1 MVNPSPANR
10 RADCRNHVNRSSMAS
25 SPPSVGRRLPVV
37 WQIAVSAREPVDV
50 QGGLRASLSLLRRN
64 RDVRRLSVASMISLG
79 GDWFLLVALFGLV
92 IHFTD
97 SAIAVALVIAVEDLM
112 YFLLSPVAGVL
123 ADRIDRRRLMVAAD
137 LARTVVCLGFL
148 LIRTDSLVWLAFVL
162 LAVMA
167 SFSAAFE
174 PASLAALPNLVEE
187 EDLATAN
194 ALSGSLWG
202 TMLAVG
208 AALGGIAAAVFGR
221 DTAFILDAVSFLASA
236 WLIWRIRRP
245 FAEERGAEDHAGVGK
260 ATVETIQYARRDHR
274 VLALLAVKFGWGIAG
289 GVLVLIP
296 LLAHREYH
304 AGDVGIGLLMASR
317 GVGALIG
324 PFVGRS
330 ALGPQDRR
338 IFVAIALALAV
349 FGLGYTLLGLVPGL
363 LLAMPTVALAHVGGG
378 AQWTLSSY
386 GLQRIV
392 PDRIRGRIFAFDGML
407 VTLTFGL
414 SSILTGWLADSFGPR
429 VTAAGMGAVA
439 MGWAAVWSLFTT
451 DVRRATMLDGC
462 GTATAEREPA

>member
-1 MVNPSPANR
+1 V
-10 RADCRNHVNRSSMAS
+10 
-25 SPPSVGRRLPVV
+25 
-37 WQIAVSAREPVDV
+37 
-50 QGGLRASLSLLRRN
+50 ASL
-64 RDVRRLSVASMISLG
+64 ISLG

-92 IHFTD
+92 LHFSG
-97 SAIAVALVIAVEDLM
+97 SAIAVALVVAVQDLM

-123 ADRIDRRRLMVAAD
+123 ADRIDRRRLMVGAD
-137 LARTVVCLGFL
+137 LARAVVCLGFL

-187 EDLATAN
+187 EDLVTAN

-208 AALGGIAAAVFGR
+208 AALGGVVAAVFGR

-245 FAEERGAEDHAGVGK
+245 FAERREAEDHAGVGE
-260 ATVETIQYARRDHR
+260 ATVETIRFARKDHR

-304 AGDVGIGLLMASR
+304 AGDIGIGLLMASR

-324 PFVGRS
+324 PFLGRS

-338 IFVAIALALAV
+338 IFGAIALALAV

-414 SSILTGWLADSFGPR
+414 SSLLTGWLAESFGPR
-429 VTAAGMGAVA
+429 VTAVGMGAVA
-439 MGWAAVWSLFTT
+439 MGWAAVWALLTT
-451 DVRRATMLDGC
+451 DVRRAAMLEGC
-462 GTATAEREPA
+462 GTVKAEREAA

>member
-1 MVNPSPANR
+1 V
-10 RADCRNHVNRSSMAS
+10 
-25 SPPSVGRRLPVV
+25 
-37 WQIAVSAREPVDV
+37 
-50 QGGLRASLSLLRRN
+50 ASL
-64 RDVRRLSVASMISLG
+64 ISLG

-92 IHFTD
+92 IQFTD

-123 ADRIDRRRLMVAAD
+123 ADRIDRRRLMVGAD
-137 LARTVVCLGFL
+137 LARAVLCLGFL

-174 PASLAALPNLVEE
+174 PASQAALPNLVEE

-208 AALGGIAAAVFGR
+208 AALGGIVAAVFGR
-221 DTAFILDAVSFLASA
+221 DTAFIVDAVSFLASA

-245 FAEERGAEDHAGVGK
+245 FAEQREGEDHAGVGE

-338 IFVAIALALAV
+338 IFGAIAFALAV
-349 FGLGYTLLGLVPGL
+349 FGLGYALLGLVPGL

-414 SSILTGWLADSFGPR
+414 SSLLTGWLAESFGPR
-429 VTAAGMGAVA
+429 VTAVGMGAVA
-439 MGWAAVWSLFTT
+439 VGWAAVWSLLTT
-451 DVRRATMLDGC
+451 DVRRATMLEGC
-462 GTATAEREPA
+462 GTATAEREAA

>member
-1 MVNPSPANR
+1 
-10 RADCRNHVNRSSMAS
+10 
-25 SPPSVGRRLPVV
+25 
-37 WQIAVSAREPVDV
+37 VSAREPVDV

-64 RDVRRLSVASMISLG
+64 QDFRRLYVASVISLG

-92 IHFTD
+92 LHFTN
-97 SAIAVALVIAVEDLM
+97 SAIAVALVLAVEDLM

-123 ADRIDRRRLMVAAD
+123 ADRIDRRRLMVGAD
-137 LARTVVCLGFL
+137 LARAAVCLGFL
-148 LIRTDSLVWLAFVL
+148 LIRADSLVWLAFVL

-167 SFSAAFE
+167 AFSAAFE
-174 PASLAALPNLVEE
+174 PASLAALPNLVDE

-208 AALGGIAAAVFGR
+208 AALGGVVAAVFGR

-245 FAEERGAEDHAGVGK
+245 FAEQRVAEDHAGVGE
-260 ATVETIQYARRDHR
+260 ATVETIRYARKDHR

-304 AGDVGIGLLMASR
+304 AGDIGIGLLMASR

-324 PFVGRS
+324 PFIGRS
-330 ALGPQDRR
+330 ALGPRDRR
-338 IFVAIALALAV
+338 IFGAIALALAV

-414 SSILTGWLADSFGPR
+414 SSLLTGWLAESFGPR
-429 VTAAGMGAVA
+429 VTAVGMGAVA
-439 MGWAAVWSLFTT
+439 LGWAAVWSLLTT
-451 DVRRATMLDGC
+451 DVRRATLLEGC
-462 GTATAEREPA
+462 GTATAEREAA

>member
-1 MVNPSPANR
+1 
-10 RADCRNHVNRSSMAS
+10 
-25 SPPSVGRRLPVV
+25 
-37 WQIAVSAREPVDV
+37 VSAREPVEI
-50 QGGLRASLSLLRRN
+50 QGGLRASFSLLRRN
-64 RDVRRLSVASMISLG
+64 RDFRRLYVASLISLG

-92 IHFTD
+92 LHFSG

-123 ADRIDRRRLMVAAD
+123 ADRIDRRRLMVGAD
-137 LARTVVCLGFL
+137 LARAVVCLGFL
-148 LIRTDSLVWLAFVL
+148 LIRTDSLLWLAFVL

-174 PASLAALPNLVEE
+174 PASLAALPNLVDE

-208 AALGGIAAAVFGR
+208 AALGGVVAAVFGR

-236 WLIWRIRRP
+236 WLIWRIQRP
-245 FAEERGAEDHAGVGK
+245 FAEQRMAEDQPGVGK
-260 ATVETIQYARRDHR
+260 ATVETIRYARKDHR

-296 LLAHREYH
+296 LLAHREYD
-304 AGDVGIGLLMASR
+304 AGDIGIGLLMASR

-330 ALGPQDRR
+330 ALGPEDRR
-338 IFVAIALALAV
+338 IFGAIALALAV
-349 FGLGYTLLGLVPGL
+349 FGLGYTVLGLVPGL

-414 SSILTGWLADSFGPR
+414 SSLLTGWLAESFGPR

-439 MGWAAVWSLFTT
+439 MGWAAVWSLLTT
-451 DVRRATMLDGC
+451 DVRRATMLEGC
-462 GTATAEREPA
+462 GTATVEREAA

>member
-1 MVNPSPANR
+1 
-10 RADCRNHVNRSSMAS
+10 
-25 SPPSVGRRLPVV
+25 
-37 WQIAVSAREPVDV
+37 VSAREPVDV

-64 RDVRRLSVASMISLG
+64 RDFRRLYVASLISLG

-92 IHFTD
+92 IQFTD

-123 ADRIDRRRLMVAAD
+123 ADRIDRRRLMVGAD
-137 LARTVVCLGFL
+137 LARAVLCLGFL

-174 PASLAALPNLVEE
+174 PASQAALPNLVEE

-208 AALGGIAAAVFGR
+208 AALGGIVAAVFGR
-221 DTAFILDAVSFLASA
+221 DTAFIVDAVSFLASA

-245 FAEERGAEDHAGVGK
+245 FAEQREGEDHAGVGE

-338 IFVAIALALAV
+338 IFGAIAFALAV
-349 FGLGYTLLGLVPGL
+349 FGLGYALLGLVPGL

-414 SSILTGWLADSFGPR
+414 SSLLTGWLAGSFGPR
-429 VTAAGMGAVA
+429 VTAVGMGAVA
-439 MGWAAVWSLFTT
+439 VGWAAVWSLLTT
-451 DVRRATMLDGC
+451 DVRRATMLEGC
-462 GTATAEREPA
+462 GTATAEREAA

>member
-1 MVNPSPANR
+1 
-10 RADCRNHVNRSSMAS
+10 MAS
-25 SPPSVGRRLPVV
+25 SPPSVGGRLPVV

-64 RDVRRLSVASMISLG
+64 RDFRRLYVASLISLG

-112 YFLLSPVAGVL
+112 YFLLSRVAGVL
-123 ADRIDRRRLMVAAD
+123 ADRIDRRRLMVGAD
-137 LARTVVCLGFL
+137 LARAVVCLGFL
-148 LIRTDSLVWLAFVL
+148 LIRIDSLLWLAFVL

-174 PASLAALPNLVEE
+174 PASLAALPNLVDE

-208 AALGGIAAAVFGR
+208 AALGGVVAAVFGK

-245 FAEERGAEDHAGVGK
+245 FAEQREAEDHAGVAE
-260 ATVETIQYARRDHR
+260 ATVETIRYARKDHR

-296 LLAHREYH
+296 LLAHGQYH

-414 SSILTGWLADSFGPR
+414 SSLVTGWLAESFGPR
-429 VTAAGMGAVA
+429 VTAVGMGAVA
-439 MGWAAVWSLFTT
+439 MGWAAVWSLLTT
-451 DVRRATMLDGC
+451 DVRRATMLEGC
-462 GTATAEREPA
+462 GTATAEREAA

>member
-1 MVNPSPANR
+1 M
-10 RADCRNHVNRSSMAS
+10 
-25 SPPSVGRRLPVV
+25 
-37 WQIAVSAREPVDV
+37 SAREPVEI
-50 QGGLRASLSLLRRN
+50 QGGLRASFSLLRRN
-64 RDVRRLSVASMISLG
+64 RDFRRLYVASLISLG

-112 YFLLSPVAGVL
+112 YFLLSPLAGVL
-123 ADRIDRRRLMVAAD
+123 ADRIDRRRLMVGAD
-137 LARTVVCLGFL
+137 LARAVVCLGFL

-174 PASLAALPNLVEE
+174 PASQAALPNLVEE

-208 AALGGIAAAVFGR
+208 AALGGIVAAVFGR
-221 DTAFILDAVSFLASA
+221 DTAFIVDAVSFLASA

-245 FAEERGAEDHAGVGK
+245 FAEQRKGEDHAGVGE

-338 IFVAIALALAV
+338 IFGAIALALAV
-349 FGLGYTLLGLVPGL
+349 FGLGYALLGLVPGL

-414 SSILTGWLADSFGPR
+414 SSLLTGWLAESFGPR
-429 VTAAGMGAVA
+429 VTAVGMGGVA
-439 MGWAAVWSLFTT
+439 MGWAVVWSLLTT
-451 DVRRATMLDGC
+451 DVRRATLLEGC
-462 GTATAEREPA
+462 GTATAEREAA

>member
-1 MVNPSPANR
+1 M
-10 RADCRNHVNRSSMAS
+10 
-25 SPPSVGRRLPVV
+25 
-37 WQIAVSAREPVDV
+37 SAREPVEV

-64 RDVRRLSVASMISLG
+64 RDFRRLYVASLISLG

-92 IHFTD
+92 LHFSG
-97 SAIAVALVIAVEDLM
+97 SAIAVALVLVIQDLM
-112 YFLLSPVAGVL
+112 YFLLSPLAGVL
-123 ADRIDRRRLMVAAD
+123 ADRIDRRRLMVMAD
-137 LARTVVCLGFL
+137 LARAAVCLGFL
-148 LIRTDSLVWLAFVL
+148 LIRSDSEVWLAFLL

-174 PASLAALPNLVEE
+174 PASAAALPNLVEE

-208 AALGGIAAAVFGR
+208 AALGGVVAAVLGR
-221 DTAFILDAVSFLASA
+221 DTAFVLDAASFLASA
-236 WLIWRIRRP
+236 WLIYRIRRP
-245 FAEERGAEDHAGVGK
+245 FAEQRAEEDHPSVRE
-260 ATVETIQYARRDHR
+260 ATVETVRYARKDHR

-304 AGDVGIGLLMASR
+304 VGDVGIGVLMASR

-338 IFVAIALALAV
+338 IFGAIGVALAI
-349 FGLGYTLLGLVPGL
+349 FGLGYALLGLVPSL

-414 SSILTGWLADSFGPR
+414 SSLLTGWLAEVFGPQA
-429 VTAAGMGAVA
+429 TAVGMGAVA
-439 MGWAAVWSLFTT
+439 VGWAAIWSLLTS

-462 GTATAEREPA
+462 GTASAEMEAA

>member
-1 MVNPSPANR
+1 
-10 RADCRNHVNRSSMAS
+10 
-25 SPPSVGRRLPVV
+25 
-37 WQIAVSAREPVDV
+37 VSAREPVEI
-50 QGGLRASLSLLRRN
+50 QGGLRASLSLLGRN
-64 RDVRRLSVASMISLG
+64 RDFRRLYVASLISLG

-92 IHFTD
+92 LHFTD
-97 SAIAVALVIAVEDLM
+97 SAIAVALVLAVEDLM

-123 ADRIDRRRLMVAAD
+123 ADRIDRRRLMVGAD
-137 LARTVVCLGFL
+137 LVRAVLCLGFL

-174 PASLAALPNLVEE
+174 PASMAALPNLVEE

-208 AALGGIAAAVFGR
+208 AALGGVVAAVFGR
-221 DTAFILDAVSFLASA
+221 DTAFIVDAVSFLASA

-245 FAEERGAEDHAGVGK
+245 FAEQRATEDHAGVGE

-274 VLALLAVKFGWGIAG
+274 VLALLAVKFGWGIAA

-338 IFVAIALALAV
+338 IFGAIGLALAV
-349 FGLGYTLLGLVPGL
+349 FGLGYSLLGLVPGL

-414 SSILTGWLADSFGPR
+414 SSLLTGWLADSFGPR

-439 MGWAAVWSLFTT
+439 IGWAVVWSLLTT
-451 DVRRATMLDGC
+451 DVRRATLLEGC
-462 GTATAEREPA
+462 GTATAEREVA

>member
-1 MVNPSPANR
+1 M
-10 RADCRNHVNRSSMAS
+10 
-25 SPPSVGRRLPVV
+25 
-37 WQIAVSAREPVDV
+37 SAREPVDV

-64 RDVRRLSVASMISLG
+64 RDFRRLYVASLISLG

-123 ADRIDRRRLMVAAD
+123 ADRIDRRRLMVGAD
-137 LARTVVCLGFL
+137 LARAVVCLGFL
-148 LIRTDSLVWLAFVL
+148 LIRTDSLLWLAFVL

-174 PASLAALPNLVEE
+174 PASLAALPNLVDE

-208 AALGGIAAAVFGR
+208 AALGGVVAAVFGR

-245 FAEERGAEDHAGVGK
+245 FAEQREAEDHAGVAE
-260 ATVETIQYARRDHR
+260 ATVETIRYARKDHR

-296 LLAHREYH
+296 LLAHGQYH

-338 IFVAIALALAV
+338 IFGAIALALAV

-414 SSILTGWLADSFGPR
+414 SSLLTGWLAESFGPR
-429 VTAAGMGAVA
+429 VTAVGMGAVA
-439 MGWAAVWSLFTT
+439 MGWAAVWSLLTT
-451 DVRRATMLDGC
+451 DVRRATMLEGC
-462 GTATAEREPA
+462 GTATAEREAA

>member
-1 MVNPSPANR
+1 M
-10 RADCRNHVNRSSMAS
+10 
-25 SPPSVGRRLPVV
+25 
-37 WQIAVSAREPVDV
+37 SAREPVEV

-64 RDVRRLSVASMISLG
+64 RDFRRLYLASLISLLG

-92 IHFTD
+92 LHFTG
-97 SAIAVALVIAVEDLM
+97 SAIAVALVIAVQDLM

-123 ADRIDRRRLMVAAD
+123 ADRIDRRRLMVVTD
-137 LARTVVCLGFL
+137 LARAVVCLGFL
-148 LIRTDSLVWLAFVL
+148 VIRTDSLLWLAFVL

-174 PASLAALPNLVEE
+174 PASAAALPNLVEE
-187 EDLATAN
+187 EDLGTAN

-208 AALGGIAAAVFGR
+208 AALGGVVAAVFGR
-221 DTAFILDAVSFLASA
+221 DTAFILDAVSFFASA
-236 WLIWRIRRP
+236 WLIWPIRRP
-245 FAEERGAEDHAGVGK
+245 FAEHRVAEDHAGVGE
-260 ATVETIQYARRDHR
+260 ATVETIRYARKDHR

-324 PFVGRS
+324 PFLGRA
-330 ALGPQDRR
+330 ALGRQDRR
-338 IFVAIALALAV
+338 IFGAIALALAV

-414 SSILTGWLADSFGPR
+414 SSLLTGWLAESFGPR
-429 VTAAGMGAVA
+429 VTAVGMGAVA
-439 MGWAAVWSLFTT
+439 MGWAAVWSLLTT
-451 DVRRATMLDGC
+451 DVRRATMLEGC
-462 GTATAEREPA
+462 GLATAEREAA

>member
-1 MVNPSPANR
+1 V
-10 RADCRNHVNRSSMAS
+10 
-25 SPPSVGRRLPVV
+25 
-37 WQIAVSAREPVDV
+37 
-50 QGGLRASLSLLRRN
+50 ASL
-64 RDVRRLSVASMISLG
+64 ISLG

-92 IHFTD
+92 LHFSG
-97 SAIAVALVIAVEDLM
+97 SAIAVALVVAVQDLM

-123 ADRIDRRRLMVAAD
+123 ADRIDRRRLMVGAD
-137 LARTVVCLGFL
+137 LARAVVCLGFL

-187 EDLATAN
+187 EDLVTAN

-208 AALGGIAAAVFGR
+208 AALGGVVAAVFGR

-245 FAEERGAEDHAGVGK
+245 FAEQREAEDHAGVGE
-260 ATVETIQYARRDHR
+260 ATVETIRFARKDHR

-304 AGDVGIGLLMASR
+304 AGDIGIGLLMASR

-324 PFVGRS
+324 PFLGRS

-338 IFVAIALALAV
+338 IFGAIALALAV

-414 SSILTGWLADSFGPR
+414 SSLLTGWLAESFGPR
-429 VTAAGMGAVA
+429 VTAVGMGAVA
-439 MGWAAVWSLFTT
+439 MGWAAVWALLTT
-451 DVRRATMLDGC
+451 DVRRAAMLEGC
-462 GTATAEREPA
+462 GTVKAEREAA

>member
-1 MVNPSPANR
+1 
-10 RADCRNHVNRSSMAS
+10 
-25 SPPSVGRRLPVV
+25 
-37 WQIAVSAREPVDV
+37 VSAREPVEI

-64 RDVRRLSVASMISLG
+64 RDFRRLYVASLISLG

-92 IHFTD
+92 LHFSG

-123 ADRIDRRRLMVAAD
+123 ADRIDRRRLMVGAD
-137 LARTVVCLGFL
+137 LARAVVCLGFL
-148 LIRTDSLVWLAFVL
+148 LIRTDSLLWLAFVL
-162 LAVMA
+162 LAAMA

-174 PASLAALPNLVEE
+174 PASLAALPNLVDE

-208 AALGGIAAAVFGR
+208 AALGGVVAAVFGR

-245 FAEERGAEDHAGVGK
+245 FAEQRMAEDQPGVGE
-260 ATVETIQYARRDHR
+260 ATVETIRYARKDHR

-304 AGDVGIGLLMASR
+304 AGDIGIGLLMAAR

-324 PFVGRS
+324 PFIGRS
-330 ALGPQDRR
+330 SLGPRDRR
-338 IFVAIALALAV
+338 IFGAIALALAV
-349 FGLGYTLLGLVPGL
+349 FGLGYTFLGLVPGL
-363 LLAMPTVALAHVGGG
+363 LLAMPIVALAHVGGG

-414 SSILTGWLADSFGPR
+414 SSLLTGWLAESFGPR
-429 VTAAGMGAVA
+429 VTAVGMGAVA
-439 MGWAAVWSLFTT
+439 IGWAAVWSLLTT
-451 DVRRATMLDGC
+451 NVRRTTLLEGC
-462 GTATAEREPA
+462 ETATAKREAA

>member
-1 MVNPSPANR
+1 
-10 RADCRNHVNRSSMAS
+10 
-25 SPPSVGRRLPVV
+25 
-37 WQIAVSAREPVDV
+37 VSAREPVDV

-64 RDVRRLSVASMISLG
+64 QDFRRLYVASVISLG

-92 IHFTD
+92 LHFTN
-97 SAIAVALVIAVEDLM
+97 SAIAVALVLAVEDLM

-123 ADRIDRRRLMVAAD
+123 ADRIDRRRLMVGAD
-137 LARTVVCLGFL
+137 LARAAVCLGFL
-148 LIRTDSLVWLAFVL
+148 LIRADSLVWLAFVL

-167 SFSAAFE
+167 AFSAAFE
-174 PASLAALPNLVEE
+174 PASLAALPNLVDE

-208 AALGGIAAAVFGR
+208 AALGGVVAAVFGR
-221 DTAFILDAVSFLASA
+221 DTAFILDTVSFLASA

-245 FAEERGAEDHAGVGK
+245 FAEQRVAEDHAGVGE
-260 ATVETIQYARRDHR
+260 ATVETIRYARKDHR

-304 AGDVGIGLLMASR
+304 AGDIGIGLLMASR

-324 PFVGRS
+324 PFIGRS
-330 ALGPQDRR
+330 ALGPRDRR
-338 IFVAIALALAV
+338 IFGAIALALAV

-414 SSILTGWLADSFGPR
+414 SSLLTGWLAESFGPR
-429 VTAAGMGAVA
+429 VTAVGMGAVA
-439 MGWAAVWSLFTT
+439 LGWAAVWSLLTT
-451 DVRRATMLDGC
+451 DVRRATLLEGC
-462 GTATAEREPA
+462 GTATAEREAA

>member
-1 MVNPSPANR
+1 V
-10 RADCRNHVNRSSMAS
+10 
-25 SPPSVGRRLPVV
+25 
-37 WQIAVSAREPVDV
+37 
-50 QGGLRASLSLLRRN
+50 ASL
-64 RDVRRLSVASMISLG
+64 ISLG

-92 IHFTD
+92 LHFSG
-97 SAIAVALVIAVEDLM
+97 SAIAVALVVAVQDLM

-123 ADRIDRRRLMVAAD
+123 ADRIDRRRLMVGAD
-137 LARTVVCLGFL
+137 LARAVVCLGFL

-187 EDLATAN
+187 EDLVTAN

-208 AALGGIAAAVFGR
+208 AALGGVVAAVFGR

-245 FAEERGAEDHAGVGK
+245 FAEQREAEDHAGVGE
-260 ATVETIQYARRDHR
+260 ATVETIRFARKDHR

-304 AGDVGIGLLMASR
+304 AGDIGIGLLMASR

-324 PFVGRS
+324 PFIGRS

-338 IFVAIALALAV
+338 IFGAIALALAV

-414 SSILTGWLADSFGPR
+414 SSLLTGWLAESFGPR
-429 VTAAGMGAVA
+429 VTAVGMGAVA
-439 MGWAAVWSLFTT
+439 MGWAAVWALLTT
-451 DVRRATMLDGC
+451 DVRRAAMLEGC
-462 GTATAEREPA
+462 GTVKAEREAA

>member
-1 MVNPSPANR
+1 
-10 RADCRNHVNRSSMAS
+10 
-25 SPPSVGRRLPVV
+25 
-37 WQIAVSAREPVDV
+37 VSAREPVEI
-50 QGGLRASLSLLRRN
+50 QGGLRASLSLLGRN
-64 RDVRRLSVASMISLG
+64 RDFRRLYVASLISLG

-92 IHFTD
+92 LHFTD
-97 SAIAVALVIAVEDLM
+97 SAIAVALVLAVEDLM

-123 ADRIDRRRLMVAAD
+123 ADRIDRRRLMVGAD
-137 LARTVVCLGFL
+137 LVRAVLCLGFL

-174 PASLAALPNLVEE
+174 PASMAALPNLVEE

-208 AALGGIAAAVFGR
+208 AALGGVVAAVFGR
-221 DTAFILDAVSFLASA
+221 DTAFIVDAVSFLASA

-245 FAEERGAEDHAGVGK
+245 FAEQRAAEDHAGVGE

-338 IFVAIALALAV
+338 IFGAIGLALAV
-349 FGLGYTLLGLVPGL
+349 FGLGYSLLGLVPGL

-414 SSILTGWLADSFGPR
+414 SSLLTGWLADSFGPR

-439 MGWAAVWSLFTT
+439 IGWAVVWSLLTT
-451 DVRRATMLDGC
+451 DVRRATLLEGC
-462 GTATAEREPA
+462 GTATAEREVA

>member
-1 MVNPSPANR
+1 M
-10 RADCRNHVNRSSMAS
+10 
-25 SPPSVGRRLPVV
+25 
-37 WQIAVSAREPVDV
+37 SAREPVDV

-64 RDVRRLSVASMISLG
+64 RDFRRLYVASLISLG

-92 IHFTD
+92 LHFTD
-97 SAIAVALVIAVEDLM
+97 SAIAVALVLAVEDLM

-123 ADRIDRRRLMVAAD
+123 ADRIDRRRLMVGAD
-137 LARTVVCLGFL
+137 LVRAVLCLGFL

-174 PASLAALPNLVEE
+174 PASMAALPNLVEE

-208 AALGGIAAAVFGR
+208 AALGGVVAAVFGR
-221 DTAFILDAVSFLASA
+221 DTAFIVDAVSFLASA

-245 FAEERGAEDHAGVGK
+245 FAEQRAAEDHAGVGE

-338 IFVAIALALAV
+338 IFGAIALALAV

-414 SSILTGWLADSFGPR
+414 SSLLTGWLAESFGPR
-429 VTAAGMGAVA
+429 VTAVGMGAVA
-439 MGWAAVWSLFTT
+439 MGWAVVWSLLTT
-451 DVRRATMLDGC
+451 DVRRATLLEGC
-462 GTATAEREPA
+462 GTATAEREAA

>member
-1 MVNPSPANR
+1 V
-10 RADCRNHVNRSSMAS
+10 
-25 SPPSVGRRLPVV
+25 
-37 WQIAVSAREPVDV
+37 
-50 QGGLRASLSLLRRN
+50 ASL
-64 RDVRRLSVASMISLG
+64 ISLG

-92 IHFTD
+92 LHFSS
-97 SAIAVALVIAVEDLM
+97 SAIAVALVVAVQDLM

-123 ADRIDRRRLMVAAD
+123 ADRIDRRRLMVGAD
-137 LARTVVCLGFL
+137 LARAVVCLGFL

-187 EDLATAN
+187 EDLVTAN

-208 AALGGIAAAVFGR
+208 AALGGVVAAVFGR

-245 FAEERGAEDHAGVGK
+245 FAERREAEDHAGVGE
-260 ATVETIQYARRDHR
+260 ATVETIRFARKDHR
-274 VLALLAVKFGWGIAG
+274 VLALLAVKFGWWIAG

-304 AGDVGIGLLMASR
+304 AGDIGIGLLMASR

-324 PFVGRS
+324 PFLGRS

-338 IFVAIALALAV
+338 IFGAIALALAV

-414 SSILTGWLADSFGPR
+414 SSLLTGWLAESFGPR
-429 VTAAGMGAVA
+429 VTAVGMGAVA
-439 MGWAAVWSLFTT
+439 MGWAAVWALLTT
-451 DVRRATMLDGC
+451 DVRRAAMLEGC
-462 GTATAEREPA
+462 GTVKAEREAA